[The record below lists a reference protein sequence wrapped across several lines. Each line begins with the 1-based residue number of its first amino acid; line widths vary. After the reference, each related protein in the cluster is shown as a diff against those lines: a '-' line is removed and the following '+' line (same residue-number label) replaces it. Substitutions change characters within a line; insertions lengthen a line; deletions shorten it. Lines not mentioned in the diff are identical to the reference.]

1 MVEILAK
8 NIENLFENTANR
20 IYQGTKY
27 DVYAIPDSV
36 HKNMC
41 DMSDEEFEQKC
52 PDGWWRSAEG
62 STFGS
67 PDTTVI
73 INGKEILAWC
83 GEYRKNYYTDCCS
96 DCGDFQTLCKA
107 TTEDI
112 EMCLGTKKYDTLLNY
127 LCQELG
133 VSSAKNVC
141 AVCVDL
147 AKYNNMTMAELFSV
161 YQGEEMA

>member
-20 IYQGTKY
+20 IYQGARY

-52 PDGWWRSAEG
+52 PHGWWRSSTG
-62 STFGS
+62 SVLGT
-67 PDTTVI
+67 PDGEFE
-73 INGKEILAWC
+73 INGKPILAYC
-83 GEYRKNYYTDCCS
+83 GETRKNYYDECCQDCS
-96 DCGDFQTLCKA
+96 DYTDKICNA
-107 TTEDI
+107 EYSDI
-112 EMCLGTKKYDTLLNY
+112 EKCIGEKKYKNLLEY
-127 LCQELG
+127 FYEELNI
-133 VSSAKNVC
+133 STEKNIC

-147 AKYNNMTMAELFSV
+147 AKYNNMTMAELFQK
-161 YQGEEMA
+161 YQG